1 MSPHTATGVVEQA
14 DELARLEPDE
24 RALQFRLL
32 PKGRALRV
40 FEALDPAHQRELV
53 EALREPRVREL
64 LEGMEP
70 DDRARLLDEMPAA
83 VAWRLLSGL
92 SPEERRL
99 TSTVLG
105 YPARSAGRIMS
116 PEVVPL
122 RPELSVAEAL
132 ATVRRRGPGAET
144 VYVLPAVDG
153 ERRLVGVLDL
163 GDLVLA
169 DPEQPVSEV
178 MASDYYSVPAEEDQ
192 EAVARLMQ
200 EADLV
205 AIPVVDRERRL
216 IGVVTFDDA
225 MEVLEEEQSED
236 IARAGGAEPLR
247 HPYLSVP
254 VTQIVRARIVWLTV
268 MIVAAVLTI
277 TVLRAFESTLAAVVT
292 LALFI
297 PFLIGTG
304 GNAGAQAATTM
315 TRALALDEVRPE
327 DTRRVIVRESA
338 VGGLLGLGFGALGFA
353 PVWVLFDSDIALT
366 VSLALLAICTL
377 ATFFGAVLPL
387 LARRIGIDPAVVS
400 APMVTT
406 IVDATGLIVY
416 LLIAK
421 AVLGL

>member
-192 EAVARLMQ
+192 EAVARLMR